1 MWHTYCKNILLCR
14 LIRTYWSKKLVSLH
28 GLTHLYWEQKP
39 IVPVSLVKAIG
50 IDRQTRIPIEGV
62 NRYRHEIPQN
72 IDIPIGILSIQSAII
87 QQIRCASVSY
97 GLVFWNMFQHRKD
110 LSGQD
115 KYILVRQ
122 ENMKLQSN
130 YRSVLVSPP
139 QQCRPTDLGS
149 PFRRLTSVE

>member
-72 IDIPIGILSIQSAII
+72 IDIPIGIFNRLLSSKFVVPAYHMVLFFGICFNTERICQAKISIYSYDRKTWSSNPTTGLYLSHRHSSVD
-87 QQIRCASVSY
+87 QQI
-97 GLVFWNMFQHRKD
+97 
-110 LSGQD
+110 
-115 KYILVRQ
+115 
-122 ENMKLQSN
+122 
-130 YRSVLVSPP
+130 
-139 QQCRPTDLGS
+139 LGAR
-149 PFRRLTSVE
+149 FGAWRR